1 MDTRLTRIR
10 ALLTSL
16 VLVLSLLPA
25 ARAAAQAE
33 SALAITNVT
42 VIPMDRERVLH
53 AQTVLIRGGRIV
65 AVGPARE
72 VAIPSNAM
80 KIDGTGR
87 FLIPGLVDAHVHYDE
102 DAAGSDPHIDAINAE
117 YSRLFLSAGVTE
129 VMNLCG
135 SSKNLALRDSIARGE
150 VDGPTMLTSPHCLN
164 DSTMTEAQGEAAAAQ
179 AKRDGYDFLKVYSFL
194 SADGFRGI
202 MTAAKRADIPVVGH
216 IPAACGNAGDARRA
230 EPWASCTRRNFSTM
244 RRSGWS
250 TAIRVADAV
259 QLDTTRIPALAH
271 AVRVARVAVTPT
283 LVAYSS
289 IIDEAVSLDKVLA
302 EPELRLVS
310 NQVKKSRGWYA
321 ADNDRARRLGEPM
334 PLSRL
339 RLGLAMQK
347 RLVRA
352 FRDSGVTLLAG
363 TDAGGSIPMA
373 PGWSLHDELQLLVG
387 AGLTPYEALRAA
399 TANAGEFF
407 ARHFHAGASGTITP
421 GARADLVLLDANP
434 LVDIRNTRKIR
445 GVVLR
450 GEWEAG
456 GATAA
461 PLAIRLA
468 ALETRPRRYEVAR
481 SSPIE

>member
-1 MDTRLTRIR
+1 MTSRIKKSV
-10 ALLTSL
+10 AIAVLIAGATSAAR
-16 VLVLSLLPA
+16 P
-25 ARAAAQAE
+25 ARAAGQVE

-42 VIPMDRERVLH
+42 VIPMDRERVLR

-65 AVGPARE
+65 AVGTARE
-72 VAIPSNAM
+72 VAIPSSAM

-102 DAAGSDPHIDAINAE
+102 EAPGSDPHIDAINAE

-135 SSKNLALRDSIARGE
+135 SAKNLALRDSIAQGE
-150 VDGPTMLTSPHCLN
+150 VDGPMMLTSPHCFN
-164 DSTMTEAQGEAAAAQ
+164 DSLMTEAQGEAAVAQ

-202 MTAAKRADIPVVGH
+202 MAAAKRADIPVVGH
-216 IPAACGNAGDARRA
+216 IPQRVGTQTMLESGAVGIVHAEEFLYNAPFRLQYGDPRA
-230 EPWASCTRRNFSTM
+230 
-244 RRSGWS
+244 G
-250 TAIRVADAV
+250 AV
-259 QLDTTRIPALAH
+259 QLDTTRIPYLAH
-271 AVRVARVAVTPT
+271 AVRSARVAVTPT

-302 EPELRLVS
+302 EPDLRLVS
-310 NQVKKSRGWYA
+310 NQVKKSRGWYP
-321 ADNDRARRLGEPM
+321 ADNDRARRLGAPV

-339 RLGLAMQK
+339 RQGLEMQK

-352 FRDSGVTLLAG
+352 FRDSGVALLVG
-363 TDAGGSIPMA
+363 TDAGGSIPMT

-434 LVDIRNTRKIR
+434 LLDIRNTRKIR
-445 GVVLR
+445 GVVMR
-450 GEWEAG
+450 GEWEARELG
-456 GATAA
+456 GAH
-461 PLAIRLA
+461 
-468 ALETRPRRYEVAR
+468 
-481 SSPIE
+481 

>member
-1 MDTRLTRIR
+1 MTSRIR
-10 ALLTSL
+10 RIVALAVFCAGAVSAL
-16 VLVLSLLPA
+16 VAS
-25 ARAAAQAE
+25 RAAAQVE
-33 SALAITNVT
+33 SALVITNVS
-42 VIPMDRERVLH
+42 VIPMDRERVLPG
-53 AQTVLIRGGRIV
+53 QTVLIRGGRIV
-65 AVGPARE
+65 AVGPARA
-72 VAIPSNAM
+72 VAVPASAM

-102 DAAGSDPHIDAINAE
+102 DAPGSDPHIDEINNE
-117 YSRLFLSAGVTE
+117 YSQLFLSAGVTE

-135 SSKNLALRDSIARGE
+135 SAKNLALRDSIAQGE

-164 DSTMTEAQGEAAAAQ
+164 DSTMTEAQGEAAATQ

-202 MTAAKRADIPVVGH
+202 MTAARRADIPVVGH
-216 IPAACGNAGDARRA
+216 IPQRVGTQAMLASGAVGVVHAEEFLYNAPFRLEYGDPR
-230 EPWASCTRRNFSTM
+230 P
-244 RRSGWS
+244 G
-250 TAIRVADAV
+250 AV
-259 QLDTTRIPALAH
+259 QLDTARIPTLAH
-271 AVRVARVAVTPT
+271 AVRAARVAVTPT

-289 IIDEAVSLDKVLA
+289 IIDEASNLDAVLGR
-302 EPELRLVS
+302 PDMRLVS
-310 NQVKKSRGWYA
+310 DQVKKSREWYA
-321 ADNDRARRLGEPM
+321 ADNGRARRLGASM

-363 TDAGGSIPMA
+363 TDAGGSIPMV
-373 PGWSLHDELQLLVG
+373 PGWSLHDEMQLLVG
-387 AGLTPYEALRAA
+387 AGLTPYQALRAA

-450 GEWEAG
+450 GEWVVRGQAG
-456 GATAA
+456 
-461 PLAIRLA
+461 
-468 ALETRPRRYEVAR
+468 TR
-481 SSPIE
+481 

>member
-1 MDTRLTRIR
+1 VG
-10 ALLTSL
+10 S
-16 VLVLSLLPA
+16 
-25 ARAAAQAE
+25 ARA
-33 SALAITNVT
+33 
-42 VIPMDRERVLH
+42 
-53 AQTVLIRGGRIV
+53 
-65 AVGPARE
+65 
-72 VAIPSNAM
+72 VAIPSSAM

-117 YSRLFLSAGVTE
+117 YSRLFLAAGVTE

-164 DSTMTEAQGEAAAAQ
+164 DSTMTEAQGETAAAQ

-202 MTAAKRADIPVVGH
+202 MTAAKRADMPVIGH
-216 IPAACGNAGDARRA
+216 IPQRVGTQTMLESGAVGIVHAEEFLYNAPFRLQYGDPR
-230 EPWASCTRRNFSTM
+230 P
-244 RRSGWS
+244 G
-250 TAIRVADAV
+250 AV
-259 QLDTTRIPALAH
+259 QLDTARIPALAH
-271 AVRVARVAVTPT
+271 AVRSARVAVTPT

-289 IIDEAVSLDKVLA
+289 IIDEAVSLNKVLA

-321 ADNDRARRLGEPM
+321 ADNDRARRLGAAM

-347 RLVRA
+347 HLVRT

-363 TDAGGSIPMA
+363 TDAGGSIPMT

-407 ARHFHAGASGTITP
+407 ARYFHAGASGTITP
-421 GARADLVLLDANP
+421 GARADLVLLNANP
-434 LVDIRNTRKIR
+434 LVDIRNTRKIE

-450 GEWEAG
+450 GEWMAREQAG
-456 GATAA
+456 TH
-461 PLAIRLA
+461 
-468 ALETRPRRYEVAR
+468 
-481 SSPIE
+481 